1 MLYPSSPLIVMFN
14 GIEILDHKKEKE
26 NVVCHIPTLVME
38 FGFSTLQDN
47 IKERFKKKKSLLS
60 VLLCILSPLSIKS
73 ACYPFNSHAIDL
85 YKINHTADCFHF
97 TKKIKL

>member
-1 MLYPSSPLIVMFN
+1 MFN

-47 IKERFKKKKSLLS
+47 IKERFKKKKIPPQCSALHSFSSFHKVSLLS
-60 VLLCILSPLSIKS
+60 L
-73 ACYPFNSHAIDL
+73 
-85 YKINHTADCFHF
+85 
-97 TKKIKL
+97 